1 MQRTS
6 LGMTRFDT
14 DSVQVIADFVPK
26 YYLHADWPDHQHANL
41 GNTMDPGKLKAQPAI
56 KLYSGSP
63 HANHDDPTYIIT
75 ITDPDAPS
83 HADPKWSEVCH
94 FIATNMPAPRPLP
107 DRRMGPSY
115 QATSSQVGLIDIMPY
130 KPPAPPPKTGKHRYV
145 FLVFTP
151 ANGTTDALYL
161 SKPSGRKHWGRKH
174 AGHGVREWAL
184 QNGLVPVGE
193 LQHTLIALGSF
204 IFDLTTAANF
214 IFAENEQQ

>member
-1 MQRTS
+1 
-6 LGMTRFDT
+6 
-14 DSVQVIADFVPK
+14 
-26 YYLHADWPDHQHANL
+26 
-41 GNTMDPGKLKAQPAI
+41 
-56 KLYSGSP
+56 
-63 HANHDDPTYIIT
+63 
-75 ITDPDAPS
+75 
-83 HADPKWSEVCH
+83 
-94 FIATNMPAPRPLP
+94 
-107 DRRMGPSY
+107 
-115 QATSSQVGLIDIMPY
+115 MPY

-161 SKPSGRKHWGRKH
+161 SKPSGRKHWGHKH